1 MKKIVKLFSI
11 IFIMMFIG
19 IFSNKVNALSLD
31 AINIDTNKSIV
42 NPGTEVTLTINFGK
56 SLGAYTFDIA
66 YDNSLLEFVSASD
79 GTPSDQGTK
88 VRVVYYDSSGG
99 SNTKDSLTVTFKAKE
114 GITTSNPTDLSV
126 TAEGLANGDASE
138 EYDDIVVPIT
148 KNITVEPDYKN
159 YELDL
164 QYSGNIVENEEKEIT
179 ITTKSEMGRYYD
191 HARLLAEV
199 STSTGGTVT
208 LIGIDEQ
215 QAKHD
220 LIQSGWGDPSGYK
233 IGGKVNQVLKFTG
246 LFTKAGDY
254 KITLKL
260 IDRDTS
266 DSSIV
271 EKAFDIKVG
280 EKQTSNNNGNNNNT
294 VNGGGT
300 VNNTNNNTNN
310 NTINNPTNN
319 VTNKTNNTEKLPE
332 ELPKT
337 GIDYISIGIIMTV
350 LIISTIYVIKNQKR
364 K

>member
-1 MKKIVKLFSI
+1 MKKIIKLISI
-11 IFIMMFIG
+11 IFIMMFIS
-19 IFSNKVNALSLD
+19 IFSNRVNAESLD
-31 AINIDTNKSIV
+31 AINIDTNKNIV

-66 YDNSLLEFVSASD
+66 YDNALLEFVSASD

-114 GITTSNPTDLSV
+114 GITTSNPTDLSI
-126 TAEGLANGDASE
+126 TAEGLANGDATE
-138 EYDDIVVPIT
+138 QYDDIVVPIT

-159 YELDL
+159 YNLEL
-164 QYSGNIVENEEKEIT
+164 QYSGNIIENEEKEIT

-199 STSTGGTVT
+199 STTTGGTVT

-215 QAKHD
+215 QAEHD

-233 IGGKVNQVLKFTG
+233 IGGNVNQVLKFTG

-260 IDRDTS
+260 IDRDSS
-266 DSSIV
+266 DTSIV
-271 EKAFDIKVG
+271 EETFDIKVS

-300 VNNTNNNTNN
+300 VNNNTNNNTNN
-310 NTINNPTNN
+310 NITNN
-319 VTNKTNNTEKLPE
+319 VTNNTNNTEKLPE

-337 GIDYISIGIIMTV
+337 GIDYISIGIIAV
-350 LIISTIYVIKNQKR
+350 LIVSMIYVIKTKNQKR

>member
-233 IGGKVNQVLKFTG
+233 IGGKVNQVLKFQG
-246 LFTKAGDY
+246 IFTKIGDY
-254 KITLKL
+254 EITLKL
-260 IDRDTS
+260 IDRDSS
-266 DSSIV
+266 DAVIAQKTFNISVVDENYV
-271 EKAFDIKVG
+271 EDNTDNEEEN
-280 EKQTSNNNGNNNNT
+280 EKPEENGQIENNI
-294 VNGGGT
+294 
-300 VNNTNNNTNN
+300 VNNE
-310 NTINNPTNN
+310 
-319 VTNKTNNTEKLPE
+319 VEELPE

-337 GIDYISIGIIMTV
+337 GINYMGIGIVIIIT
-350 LIISTIYVIKNQKR
+350 LILSYIIINKK